1 MWRAVAAGGLAA
13 VVLLTGCAGT
23 AQQAAISPTA
33 PTTSAAADSPS
44 PPPAVSATPT
54 ATPTAAR
61 TTSPAPAPSPTSTTS
76 TASTTPTD
84 ALPADVRA
92 LPAGNGA
99 SIAVVVD
106 DVGGADTYLGDYLA
120 LPVPV
125 AFAVMPL
132 AGNATAD
139 DRRIAAAG
147 RAVLLHI
154 PLPIAADLHP
164 AGGLG
169 IDATAAQAAEFVAT
183 AKQRVPHAV
192 GANNHQGSLGTS
204 TPALMQVLL
213 PTLQRAGLWFL
224 DSVTSQQTVGY
235 ATALSLGMPS
245 RLNNVFLDNEDSD
258 AAARHQLLEL
268 ARLAA
273 VNGSAIGICHVHRP
287 YQLRALQ
294 QVAGALVERGYRF
307 RSVTEVTNRPAGGL
321 DVGVRTSL

>member
-1 MWRAVAAGGLAA
+1 MWRGVAAGGLTA
-13 VVLLTGCAGT
+13 VVLLTGCAGSTEQAVSPPT
-23 AQQAAISPTA
+23 AA
-33 PTTSAAADSPS
+33 PTTSAAAASPS
-44 PPPAVSATPT
+44 PSPTPT
-54 ATPTAAR
+54 PTPAATASRPASPTSSP
-61 TTSPAPAPSPTSTTS
+61 TSPARP
-76 TASTTPTD
+76 TTPSD
-84 ALPADVRA
+84 ALPADVLA

-125 AFAVMPL
+125 TFAVMPL
-132 AGNATAD
+132 TGNATAD
-139 DRRIAAAG
+139 DARIAAAG
-147 RAVLLHI
+147 RAVLVHV
-154 PLPIAADLHP
+154 PLPIAGNLHP

-183 AKQRVPHAV
+183 AKRRVPHAV

-204 TPALMQVLL
+204 TPALMQVLM

-287 YQLRALQ
+287 YQLHALQ

-307 RSVTEVTNRPAGGL
+307 RPLTEVTNRPAGGL
-321 DVGVRTSL
+321 DVGVRTSV